1 MSTLALFG
9 GPPVRTKPLAPWP
22 VFDEAER
29 LALAEVL
36 ESRSWGG
43 YSPKVKEF
51 ETSFAAAHEC
61 RFGVSAS
68 NGTLTLEAALIVSGI
83 GPGDEVIV
91 PPITFI
97 ATATAVLRAGAT
109 PVFADIDP
117 KTYNLDPA
125 RVEEAITERTL
136 AMIPVHFAGHPA
148 DMDALMPLARKHDLL
163 VIEDCAHAHGASWRG
178 RKIGSFGDFGS
189 FSFQESK
196 NMTAGEGGMLVTNDP
211 ERAEKA
217 WSFANQGR
225 TPSGPWYYH
234 ESLGT
239 NLRLT
244 AFQAAILSAQLVRLP
259 EQLRV
264 REQSAAYLTSQLRD
278 SGVLAPPEIDP
289 RVTQHGLYLFMLR
302 LNSDRL
308 PGVPKTR
315 FLEALAAEGI
325 SGASSYPH
333 PLYRNRVFE
342 KCQCRYADCPEAER
356 MCEEAFWVSHQVLL
370 ADRQGL
376 DDLVTAVEKI
386 GRHADQL
393 SSRVLTR

>member
-1 MSTLALFG
+1 MSKLALFG
-9 GPPVRTKPLAPWP
+9 GSPVRTTPLPAWP

-51 ETSFAAAHEC
+51 ETSFAAAHDC
-61 RFGVSAS
+61 RFGVSAV
-68 NGTLTLEAALIVSGI
+68 NGTLTLESALLASGI
-83 GPGDEVIV
+83 GPGAEVIV

-97 ATATAVLRAGAT
+97 ATATAVLRTGAT

-125 RVEEAITERTL
+125 RVEEAINARTRAL
-136 AMIPVHFAGHPA
+136 IPVHFAGHPA
-148 DMDALMPLARKHDLL
+148 DMDALMPLARKHDLV
-163 VIEDCAHAHGASWRG
+163 VIEDCAHAHGASWRA
-178 RKIGSFGDFGS
+178 RKVGSFGDFGS

-196 NMTAGEGGMLVTNDP
+196 NMTAGEGGILVTNDAD
-211 ERAEKA
+211 RAGKA
-217 WSFANQGR
+217 WAFANQGR
-225 TPSGPWYYH
+225 IPGGAWYQH

-244 AFQAAILSAQLVRLP
+244 GFQAALLSAQLARLP
-259 EQLRV
+259 EQLRA
-264 REQSAAYLTSQLRD
+264 REQAAAYLTSQLRD
-278 SGVLAPPEIDP
+278 SGVLAAPEIDP
-289 RVTQHGLYLFMLR
+289 RVTRHGLYLFMLR
-302 LNSDRL
+302 LNSERL
-308 PGVPKTR
+308 GGASKTH

-342 KCQCRYADCPEAER
+342 NYQSRSGDCPEAER

-376 DDLVTAVEKI
+376 DDFVAAVEKI
-386 GRHADQL
+386 ARHADQL
-393 SSRVLTR
+393 CAHAG

>member
-1 MSTLALFG
+1 MSKLALFG
-9 GPPVRTKPLAPWP
+9 GSPVRTTPLPAWP

-51 ETSFAAAHEC
+51 ETSFAAAHDC
-61 RFGVSAS
+61 RFGVSAV
-68 NGTLTLEAALIVSGI
+68 NGTLTLESALLASGI
-83 GPGDEVIV
+83 GPGAEVIV

-97 ATATAVLRAGAT
+97 ATATAVLRTGAT

-125 RVEEAITERTL
+125 RVEEAINTRTRAL
-136 AMIPVHFAGHPA
+136 IPVHFAGHPA
-148 DMDALMPLARKHDLL
+148 DMDALMPLARKHDLV
-163 VIEDCAHAHGASWRG
+163 VIEDCAHAHGASWLG
-178 RKIGSFGDFGS
+178 RKVGSFGDFGS

-196 NMTAGEGGMLVTNDP
+196 NMTAGEGGILVTNDAD
-211 ERAEKA
+211 RADKA
-217 WSFANQGR
+217 WAFANQGR
-225 TPSGPWYYH
+225 ISGGAWYQH

-244 AFQAAILSAQLVRLP
+244 GFQAAILSAQLARLP
-259 EQLRV
+259 EQLRA

-289 RVTQHGLYLFMLR
+289 RVTRHGLYLFMLR
-302 LNSDRL
+302 LNAERL
-308 PGVPKTR
+308 GGAPKTR

-342 KCQCRYADCPEAER
+342 NCQSRSADCPEAER
-356 MCEEAFWVSHQVLL
+356 MCEEVFWVSHQVLL

-376 DDLVTAVEKI
+376 DDSVAAVEKI
-386 GRHADQL
+386 ARHADQL
-393 SSRVLTR
+393 CAHAG